1 MQLLL
6 ESGALCERDTFQG
19 ERCLYNALNDRIRT
33 LLLSYDYSKSTD
45 PLQPFAAHVTALLTR
60 EHPSTWDIEINAGHR
75 TFHLHK
81 ILLSARSPYFRKKLT
96 QSPSNKSW
104 TLPASIPPPSFDVA
118 ARYLYLDELPKDL
131 GGGLGTGYTEEE
143 VLQGLDKVT
152 KHLEIQSLWDDV
164 LESGDRRLARQRRT
178 DELARAREQIEDW
191 FRGNV
196 LKHKIS
202 VETSRVNEVKWD
214 RDNGVFADALLRA
227 DFPLLDEGTDL
238 VNQNNGH
245 EPTPLLHNGI
255 PIGPSTSVSR
265 PTPSKTK
272 PQQSILF
279 PVHRAILTR
288 SEYFH
293 TMFSSSFLEAQE
305 SHFLH
310 IIHIDCT
317 PDVLE
322 VVLTY
327 LYCEKADFGLDIALD
342 VLFTAEMLLIEKLK
356 TRAATLISTLG
367 NGAMSQLPQ
376 PKRIVEGETAQSDN
390 DEPLDIYEIVRAA
403 WLLRI
408 PRLEEF
414 AARYFAYR
422 LENHIDEEDFA
433 ELIKESAE
441 RIQKRQETDSIE
453 LLDDIRFYLSERF
466 RLRFEDMDLEEV
478 MEEDGG
484 VGNGGVG
491 NGDSEVAE
499 AATKAESKADSPPH
513 PAEQTNGADYHNKGN
528 STISISNPASSLRAA
543 APPTNDN
550 IPEGTVIRTLDGEI
564 AGDEFASDALNYQIL
579 LGKIDGLLERLK
591 LDA

>member
-45 PLQPFAAHVTALLTR
+45 PLQPFAAHITALLTR
-60 EHPSTWDIEINAGHR
+60 EHPSTWDIQINTGHQ

-81 ILLSARSPYFRKKLT
+81 ILLSARSPYFRRKLT

-104 TLPASIPPPSFDVA
+104 TLPSSIPPPSFDVA
-118 ARYLYLDELPKDL
+118 SRYLYLDEIPKDL
-131 GGGLGTGYTEEE
+131 GGGPGTGYTEEE

-164 LESGDRRLARQRRT
+164 LEGGDRRLARQRRT
-178 DELARAREQIEDW
+178 DELARARDQIEDW

-227 DFPLLDEGTDL
+227 DFPLSDDGTDL
-238 VNQNNGH
+238 VNQNNVH
-245 EPTPLLHNGI
+245 EPLRIGI
-255 PIGPSTSVSR
+255 PIGPSTPSSI

-272 PQQSILF
+272 SQRSVLF
-279 PVHRAILTR
+279 PVHRAMLTR

-317 PDVLE
+317 PEVLE
-322 VVLTY
+322 VVLTF
-327 LYCEKADFGLDIALD
+327 LYCEKADFGLDVALD

-367 NGAMSQLPQ
+367 NGAMSQLP
-376 PKRIVEGETAQSDN
+376 PSKRIMEGETSQSDDGN
-390 DEPLDIYEIVRAA
+390 DEPLDIYEVVRAA

-441 RIQKRQETDSIE
+441 RIKKRQETDSIE

-484 VGNGGVG
+484 AREMMENGGNGGVG
-491 NGDSEVAE
+491 NRDSEVAVAVAAVSSKPASTPQQNSPDE
-499 AATKAESKADSPPH
+499 A
-513 PAEQTNGADYHNKGN
+513 NGADEHHQG
-528 STISISNPASSLRAA
+528 SRT
-543 APPTNDN
+543 TNDSF
-550 IPEGTVIRTLDGEI
+550 PESTVIRTLDGEI